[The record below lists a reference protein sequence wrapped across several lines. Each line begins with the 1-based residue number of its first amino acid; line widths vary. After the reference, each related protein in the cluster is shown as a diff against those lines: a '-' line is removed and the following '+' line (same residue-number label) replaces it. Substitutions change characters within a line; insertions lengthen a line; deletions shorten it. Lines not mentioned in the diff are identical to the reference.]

1 MSRIAPFAFCTA
13 ALAAIAAA
21 SSPLPAQCRLCAAP
35 VTQRAAP
42 DARKAIRVEIETRL
56 NFDRLVLLG
65 EGEGSALLGPDG
77 SRSAGGSIADIGPR
91 AMAGSVTITGEP
103 GRALRID
110 LPSRIE
116 LYALGGSSIS
126 FDQVDSDLPAVPRL
140 DSAGRLSFRLG
151 GRVRIRGDAEG
162 EYRGDLPITVDYQ

>member
-1 MSRIAPFAFCTA
+1 MGRIASFSFCAA

-21 SSPLPAQCRLCAAP
+21 SAPVRAQCRLCASP

-42 DARKAIRVEIETRL
+42 DPRKDIRLEVETRL
-56 NFDRLVLLG
+56 NFDRLVLVG
-65 EGEGSALLGPDG
+65 DGEGSAQLRPDG
-77 SRSAGGSIADIGPR
+77 SGSAGGAIANLGPR

-126 FDQVDSDLPAVPRL
+126 FDEVASDLPAVPRL
-140 DSAGRLSFRLG
+140 DSAGRLTFRLG
-151 GRVRIRGDAEG
+151 GRIRVRGDAEG